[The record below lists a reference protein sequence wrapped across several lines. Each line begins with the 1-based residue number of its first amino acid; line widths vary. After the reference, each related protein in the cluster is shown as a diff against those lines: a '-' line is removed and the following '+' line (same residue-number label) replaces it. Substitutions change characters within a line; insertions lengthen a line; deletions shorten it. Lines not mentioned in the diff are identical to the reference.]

1 MVGGS
6 IIQWFRARPARAAAA
21 AVVLVGL
28 SGGAA
33 YATTHDGPG
42 AFRQTLVADA
52 AKRLGVT
59 PAQLTN
65 ALQQAQI
72 DQINKAVAAGKLTRA
87 QGDAIIKGI
96 KSGHGFGLI
105 GPGGPPVGGFGFHAR
120 GHFGPMHHGPG
131 GPAGFLSGAAS
142 YLGVSNMALFND
154 LRTGKTLAQ
163 VARSKGKSVA
173 GLEQAMLNA
182 SRARLDGAV
191 KKGFLTKQQ
200 EQRFLTHL
208 KSGIDDFVTKG
219 FQFHRHDGGA
229 WQTPG
234 PMGGQGGGS
243 TPSKS
248 RPTVFGT

>member
-42 AFRQTLVADA
+42 AFRQALIADA

-120 GHFGPMHHGPG
+120 GHFGPMHHSPS

-154 LRTGKTLAQ
+154 LRSGKTLAQ
-163 VARSKGKSVA
+163 VAKSKGKSVA

-182 SRARLDGAV
+182 SKTRLDGAV

-208 KSGIDDFVTKG
+208 KTGIDDFVTKG
-219 FQFHRHDGGA
+219 FQFHRRDGGA
-229 WQTPG
+229 WLTPG
-234 PMGGQGGGS
+234 PMGGFGGGS
-243 TPSKS
+243 TPPKS
-248 RPTVFGT
+248 TPTVFGT

>member
-42 AFRQTLVADA
+42 AFRQALVADA

-59 PAQLTN
+59 SAQLTN

-87 QGDAIIKGI
+87 EGDAIIKGI
-96 KSGHGFGLI
+96 KSGHGCGLI
-105 GPGGPPVGGFGFHAR
+105 GPVGPPVGGFGFHAR
-120 GHFGPMHHGPG
+120 GHFGPMDLGPG

-163 VARSKGKSVA
+163 VAKSKGKSVA

-182 SRARLDGAV
+182 SRKRLDGAV
-191 KKGFLTKQQ
+191 KNGFLTKQQ

-208 KSGIDDFVTKG
+208 KTGIDDFVTKG
-219 FQFHRHDGGA
+219 FHFHRADGGA
-229 WQTPG
+229 WQMPG
-234 PMGGQGGGS
+234 PRGGQGDGS
-243 TPSKS
+243 TPPKS
-248 RPTVFGT
+248 TPTVFGT